1 MNAAFHGAL
10 ATHGA
15 SLITHIALFNSGGTE
30 VSGGSYARKTVT
42 WTITGGVARPN
53 ADITFDIPAG
63 GQVQSWRGFTALT
76 AGTDYGGAVLET
88 PSGVYGND
96 GTFVLDA
103 ASTSV
108 TLQAGA

>member
-1 MNAAFHGAL
+1 
-10 ATHGA
+10 
-15 SLITHIALFNSGGTE
+15 
-30 VSGGSYARKTVT
+30 
-42 WTITGGVARPN
+42 VARPN